1 MLVSV
6 ERIGWVVFWFLAA
19 LGISFGV
26 AGVAH
31 CEPLSLTE
39 KLIAAQHLKGVQHFK
54 EPAVDEREL
63 ASLIVESTHGN
74 ATLSALVLTMASA
87 ETGLRARIAADHCMP
102 RECDHGRAVGIVQS
116 HKLAH
121 GATLKEQVEEA
132 ARELKRTTS
141 ECHGLPFP
149 LSAMRAYGSGGG
161 CYAPIPRET
170 ERVELFKRIRR
181 TLN

>member
-1 MLVSV
+1 MPLAD
-6 ERIGWVVFWFLAA
+6 RIGWFVLVLMTA
-19 LGISFGV
+19 LGVTFATMGL
-26 AGVAH
+26 AH
-31 CEPLSLTE
+31 CEPLSLTD
-39 KLIAAQHLKGVQHFK
+39 KLVAAQHLKGVQHFK

-63 ASLIVESTHGN
+63 ANLIVEATHGN
-74 ATLSALVLTMASA
+74 PTQSALVLTMASA
-87 ETGLRARIAADHCMP
+87 ETGLRARIAEGRCLPH
-102 RECDHGRAVGIVQS
+102 ECDHGRAVGIVQS
-116 HKLAH
+116 HKLQR

-170 ERVELFKRIRR
+170 ERVELYKRIRR
-181 TLN
+181 AIQ